1 MLLRVSLNIAMGAR
15 SGTRDEVMRKF
26 TVVGV
31 AALLSVQP
39 ALANDEGAALADKAG
54 ESGDQIIVTAN
65 AGTKTETPLVE
76 MPQPITVITSEQYI
90 SQGAISISDTVKYA
104 AGVLASPY
112 GRDTRVDG
120 FSVRGID
127 ALQFRDGMRDIF
139 SYYASITADPY
150 NFSRVEI
157 VRGPASVLFGQGSIG
172 GLVNLVS
179 KTPEFKT
186 GGELNLVYGSYDR
199 KEVMGDVNL
208 ALADNLAIRAVGRVR
223 DADTYVDHVPD
234 DRVLFAPSIRWQPTP
249 DTDVVL
255 TGLYQED
262 DTGST
267 AQFLPIVGN
276 FRPNPANPS
285 ERLDPYTFVGKPG
298 WDRYA
303 GRLLQGG
310 GSITHRFSD
319 NIRLSVKARYIDSDL
334 EYKTHYADSYT
345 YPSDPFSVYG
355 TDGRTIGLYAD
366 ASDARMNVFSTDN
379 NLQFNFNTGTDIEHK
394 LLVGLDY
401 SWNKVGKRGIFGFE
415 TVDLYNIDYDA
426 LETYE
431 PAGPYAYN
439 SQKQLGVYVQ
449 DQIRF
454 FDRVSVVLG
463 ARRDHVTNSTGQK
476 DNATTFRAGII
487 GEIGAGF
494 SPFFSYTESFL
505 PIAGTLTGPGGVIG
519 DPFEPQTG
527 TQYEA
532 GVKWQ
537 PTPATLVTV
546 TAFHI
551 KEQNRVLYLPNNVT
565 TQSGELTTKGI
576 EVEASHRLPG
586 DFELLVNYGYN
597 QLKSEVNSSLEYMPR
612 HIASIW
618 STKTFGMTDGAQL
631 RLGAGVVYSGKSKS
645 TGALDP
651 YGLNPAIPA
660 GTLYTVV
667 TPSRTTVD
675 ALAEINWQ
683 SWRFALNATNLLNNK
698 FYASCLARGDCF
710 MGAPRNVMGTVSYR
724 F

>member
-1 MLLRVSLNIAMGAR
+1 MTVRMIALCGAA
-15 SGTRDEVMRKF
+15 T
-26 TVVGV
+26 
-31 AALLSVQP
+31 L
-39 ALANDEGAALADKAG
+39 ALAANPAWAGEGADDAAFADAAAEADAGAG
-54 ESGDQIIVTAN
+54 EDAIVVTGYT
-65 AGTKTETPLVE
+65 GTKTDTALTEL
-76 MPQPITVITSEQYI
+76 PQPIKVITAEQYEA
-90 SQGAISISDTVKYA
+90 QGAISISDTVKYA
-104 AGVLASPY
+104 AGVLANPY

-120 FSVRGID
+120 FNVRGLD

-139 SYYASITADPY
+139 SYYASITSDPY

-179 KTPEFKT
+179 KTPDFDT
-186 GGELNLVYGSYDR
+186 RGEVSLVYGSFDR
-199 KEVMGDVNL
+199 KEVLGDINL
-208 ALADNLAIRAVGRVR
+208 AASDTLAVRFVGRAR

-234 DRVLFAPSIRWQPTP
+234 DRVMFAPSIRWQPTP

-267 AQFLPIVGN
+267 SQFLPIVGT
-276 FRPNPANPS
+276 FRPNSVAG
-285 ERLDPYTFVGKPG
+285 ERLDRYTFVGKPG

-303 GRLLQGG
+303 GRSLQGG

-319 NIRLSVKARYIDSDL
+319 NVQLSLKARYIDSDL

-345 YPSDPFSVYG
+345 NPQDPFSVYG

-379 NLQFNFNTGTDIEHK
+379 NLQFNFNTGADIEHK
-394 LLVGLDY
+394 LLVGVDY
-401 SWNKVGKRGIFGFE
+401 SWNKVQKRGIFGFE
-415 TVDLYNIDYDA
+415 IVDLYDIDGDA
-426 LETYE
+426 LLAYE
-431 PAGPYAYN
+431 PSGDFVAE

-463 ARRDHVTNSTGQK
+463 ARRDRVTGSSGQK

-505 PIAGTLTGPGGVIG
+505 PVAGRIENSDGSFG
-519 DPFEPQTG
+519 DPYVPQTG

-532 GVKWQ
+532 GIKWQ
-537 PTPATLVTV
+537 PTPNTLVTA
-546 TAFHI
+546 TAFKI
-551 KEQNRVLYLPNNVT
+551 KERNRVLYLAAGGT
-565 TQSGELTTKGI
+565 AQSGVLDTKGFEI
-576 EVEASHRLPG
+576 EASHTLPG
-586 DFELLVNYGYN
+586 NFELLANYGYAK
-597 QLKSEVNSSLEYMPR
+597 LKSETNTSLDYMPR
-612 HIASIW
+612 HTASLW
-618 STKTFGMTDGAQL
+618 STKTFGLPEEAQL
-631 RLGAGVVYSGKSKS
+631 RLGGGVVYSGKSVS
-645 TGALDP
+645 TSDVWS
-651 YGLNPAIPA
+651 I
-660 GTLYTVV
+660 V

-675 ALAEINWQ
+675 ALAEINWNN
-683 SWRFALNATNLLNNK
+683 WRFAVNATNLLNNK
-698 FYASCLARGDCF
+698 YFASCLARGDCF
-710 MGAPRNVMGTVSYR
+710 VGAPRNVMGTVGYR